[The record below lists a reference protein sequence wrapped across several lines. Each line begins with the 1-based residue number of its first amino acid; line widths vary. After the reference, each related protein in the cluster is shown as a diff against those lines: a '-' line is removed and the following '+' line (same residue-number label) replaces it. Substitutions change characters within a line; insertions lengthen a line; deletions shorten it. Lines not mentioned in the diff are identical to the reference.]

1 MTMATVQ
8 VTVRFEPQTL
18 KANKRNEAMMQLAF
32 ENVDGEKQY
41 WCECE
46 IAVKSPLSLAGDR
59 ELDAGRTRIGIVKP
73 KESKSKQVKL
83 YTRPNNFPDSYNV
96 GITTFVYGEDGTIAE
111 RLEQT
116 ENIVCEG

>member
-1 MTMATVQ
+1 MQ
-8 VTVRFEPQTL
+8 VTVKFDPQVL
-18 KANKRNEAMMQLAF
+18 NAYKRNEATMHISF
-32 ENVDGEKQY
+32 ENVDSAKQY

-73 KESKSKQVKL
+73 NESKNKQVKL
-83 YTRPNNFPDSYNV
+83 YTRPSNFPDSYRV
-96 GITTFVYGEDGTIAE
+96 GITTYVYDDDGAIAE

-116 ENIVCEG
+116 ESIACVG